1 MSVMVGIRAQMN
13 LQRLVR
19 VGVVLGTL
27 GLVVWSAADSVRIAL
42 ADRAAQPAR
51 RALAAWRVPGQQPLD
66 VASWTMARDALERA
80 RMFAPDDPDLALD
93 LGLVLLLR
101 ARHSAHVPPLAG
113 ALLDDAL
120 VAFRDAARLRPV
132 WAQAWAYIAHSQ
144 RLRLRLGVVTPAE
157 REAGTA
163 NGEAERSAV
172 LARRYGPYEPVVR
185 RLLEPGRPQDRHA
198 EGGRG

>member
-1 MSVMVGIRAQMN
+1 MGVTVGIRAQIM

-42 ADRAAQPAR
+42 ADRVAQPGR
-51 RALAAWRVPGQQPLD
+51 QALAALRLRGQQPLD
-66 VASWTMARDALERA
+66 LASWARARESLQRA
-80 RMFAPDDPDLALD
+80 RMLAPDDPDLALD
-93 LGLVLLLR
+93 LGVVLLVR
-101 ARHSAHVPPLAG
+101 ARHSTQVPPLAG
-113 ALLDDAL
+113 ALLEDAL

-172 LARRYGPYEPVVR
+172 LARRYGPYEPAVC
-185 RLLEPGRPQDRHA
+185 RLLEPAR
-198 EGGRG
+198 